1 MLSEKTQILLIEDD
15 EIDRELVRRLLRESC
30 EIQEAGTGQEGLLA
44 IQTQRPQLVLL
55 DYRLPDLNSFEL
67 LDKFV
72 TEDIPVI
79 ILTGEERPD
88 IIVAA
93 MQQGAEDY
101 LLKAR
106 LSRDN
111 LQWAITR
118 ALEKAML
125 RRSLQ
130 EQQRQLSMQAQALV
144 EQNQKI
150 RALASALTLA
160 EQRERKRIAQILHD
174 HVQQLLYG
182 VQMHV
187 YLFAQDVPANSPSI
201 LLENLAEA
209 TQLLER
215 AITATRTLSVD
226 LSPPGLKDEGIGF
239 ALQWLAAH
247 MERVYGLQVELRFSA
262 DNDYRLESEELYTL
276 IFHSVRELLFNVVKH
291 ATSKRAFV
299 SMFSQDGHYKIAVE
313 NQYAHPAPTG
323 KEEPAWKPRE
333 GFGLYSVRERLA
345 LFGGQLEIDISP
357 EDRVRATI
365 TLPESAMFGPTPF
378 QAGS

>member
-30 EIQEAGTGQEGLLA
+30 MIQEVATGQEGLLA
-44 IQTQRPQLVLL
+44 MQAQRPELVLL
-55 DYRLPDLNSFEL
+55 DYRLPDLNSFDL
-67 LDKFV
+67 LSKFV
-72 TEDIPVI
+72 AEDIPVI

-118 ALEKAML
+118 AMEKTML
-125 RRSLQ
+125 RRSIQ
-130 EQQRQLSMQAQALV
+130 DQQRQLSIQAQALAD
-144 EQNQKI
+144 QNQKI

-187 YLFAQDVPANSPSI
+187 YLFAQDIPANSPSI

-209 TQLLER
+209 TRLLER

-239 ALQWLAAH
+239 ALQWLVAH
-247 MERVYGLQVELRFSA
+247 MERVYGLQVELQLNA
-262 DNDYRLESEELYTL
+262 GNDYRMESEELYTL

-291 ATSKRAFV
+291 ASSRQATVR
-299 SMFSQDGHYKIAVE
+299 MFSQDGHYKISVE
-313 NQYAHPAPTG
+313 NLLNGISRDGNGQSS
-323 KEEPAWKPRE
+323 WKPRE

-345 LFGGQLEIDISP
+345 LFGGQLELVISP
-357 EDRVRATI
+357 EDKVCVTI
-365 TLPESAMFGPTPF
+365 TLPESVMAEPTPF
-378 QAGS
+378 PARL

>member
-1 MLSEKTQILLIEDD
+1 MLSEKIQILLIEDD
-15 EIDRELVRRLLRESC
+15 DIDRELVRRLLKESC
-30 EIQEAGTGQEGLLA
+30 VIQEAATGQEGLLA
-44 IQTQRPQLVLL
+44 RQTQRPQLVLL

-67 LDKFV
+67 LSKFV
-72 TEDIPVI
+72 TDDIPVI

-118 ALEKAML
+118 ALEKTTL

-130 EQQRQLSMQAQALV
+130 KQQSQLLLQAQALA

-160 EQRERKRIAQILHD
+160 EQRERKRVAQILHD

-187 YLFAQDVPANSPSI
+187 YLFAQDIPANSPSA
-201 LLENLAEA
+201 LLQNLGEA

-247 MERVYGLQVELRFSA
+247 MERVYGLQVELQLNA
-262 DNDYRLESEELYTL
+262 GNEYRMESEELYTL

-291 ATSKRAFV
+291 ASSKHALVR
-299 SMFSQDGHYKIAVE
+299 MFSADGHYKISVE
-313 NQYAHPAPTG
+313 NQYEHPRQTG
-323 KEEPAWKPRE
+323 EPQTAWKPRE

-345 LFGGQLEIDISP
+345 LFGGQLEIDFSLQ
-357 EDRVRATI
+357 DKVSVTI
-365 TLPESAMFGPTPF
+365 TLPKAVMSEPAPLEASL
-378 QAGS
+378 